1 VTPNTVHLE
10 AQPDNQGTDEKIFVT
25 CEEGD
30 MSLMDYLL
38 VSHNGASKAPITDIS
53 EVLHDKEKDQG
64 FIEDLAKSGLSLDR
78 SGYDQFY
85 SDLLK

>member
-1 VTPNTVHLE
+1 MTPNTI
-10 AQPDNQGTDEKIFVT
+10 QPDIDGTDEKIFVT

-38 VSHNGASKAPITDIS
+38 VSHVGTSKAPITDIS
-53 EVLHDKEKDQG
+53 EVHLDPKDKELG
-64 FIEDLAKSGLSLDR
+64 FIEDLAKSGLSLDNR